1 MTTKNLTEAA
11 VKELITSA
19 VNNVQ
24 RANESTVSEMIDA
37 ALRDAFAGQARELE
51 QHLKDLHNRVQRL
64 ETAV

>member
-19 VNNVQ
+19 INGAPRVTEGAV
-24 RANESTVSEMIDA
+24 TEMIDA
-37 ALRDAFAGQARELE
+37 ALRDALAGQARELE
-51 QHLKDLHNRVQRL
+51 QHLKDLHRRVQSL